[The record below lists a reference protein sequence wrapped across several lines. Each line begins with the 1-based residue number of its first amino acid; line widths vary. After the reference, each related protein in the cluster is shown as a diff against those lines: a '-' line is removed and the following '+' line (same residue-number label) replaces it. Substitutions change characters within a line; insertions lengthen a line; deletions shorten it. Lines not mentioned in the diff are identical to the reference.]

1 MIEPSPVVS
10 DSVAEKKKA
19 ASKREKNDA
28 GISSSEREQARRDN
42 GKPAKKTAGDATATE
57 KWPFE
62 WLPFGMQ
69 E

>member
-1 MIEPSPVVS
+1 MIEPAPVVS
-10 DSVAEKKKA
+10 DSVAGKKKA
-19 ASKREKNDA
+19 A
-28 GISSSEREQARRDN
+28 
-42 GKPAKKTAGDATATE
+42 GKATATVKKTAKKTAEDATATE

>member
-1 MIEPSPVVS
+1 MIESAFVAS
-10 DSVAEKKKA
+10 DSVADKKKP
-19 ASKREKNDA
+19 D
-28 GISSSEREQARRDN
+28 
-42 GKPAKKTAGDATATE
+42 KTAGNAPATAPATTVKARRKKKLQ

>member
-1 MIEPSPVVS
+1 MIEPAPVVS
-10 DSVAEKKKA
+10 DSVAGKKKA
-19 ASKREKNDA
+19 AGKATATVKKTA
-28 GISSSEREQARRDN
+28 K
-42 GKPAKKTAGDATATE
+42 KPAKKTAGDATATE

>member
-1 MIEPSPVVS
+1 MIEPAPVVS
-10 DSVAEKKKA
+10 DSVAGKKT
-19 ASKREKNDA
+19 
-28 GISSSEREQARRDN
+28 
-42 GKPAKKTAGDATATE
+42 AKKTAGNAAATAPDTE

>member
-1 MIEPSPVVS
+1 MIDPAPVVS
-10 DSVAEKKKA
+10 DSVADKK
-19 ASKREKNDA
+19 
-28 GISSSEREQARRDN
+28 
-42 GKPAKKTAGDATATE
+42 KPAKKTDGEAPATTVKARRKKKLQ

>member
-1 MIEPSPVVS
+1 MIEPAPVVS
-10 DSVAEKKKA
+10 DSVADKK
-19 ASKREKNDA
+19 
-28 GISSSEREQARRDN
+28 
-42 GKPAKKTAGDATATE
+42 KPAKKTAGNTAREAGATVKARRKKKLE

>member
-1 MIEPSPVVS
+1 MIEPAPVVS

-19 ASKREKNDA
+19 A
-28 GISSSEREQARRDN
+28 
-42 GKPAKKTAGDATATE
+42 GKATATVKKTDGEATVTE

>member
-1 MIEPSPVVS
+1 MIEPAPVVS
-10 DSVAEKKKA
+10 DSVAGKKTAGKATATVKKA
-19 ASKREKNDA
+19 
-28 GISSSEREQARRDN
+28 
-42 GKPAKKTAGDATATE
+42 AKKTAGKAAATATATE

>member
-1 MIEPSPVVS
+1 MIEPAPVVS
-10 DSVAEKKKA
+10 DSVAEKK
-19 ASKREKNDA
+19 
-28 GISSSEREQARRDN
+28 
-42 GKPAKKTAGDATATE
+42 PAKKTDGDATATE

>member
-1 MIEPSPVVS
+1 MIEPAPVVS
-10 DSVAEKKKA
+10 DSVAGKKKT
-19 ASKREKNDA
+19 D
-28 GISSSEREQARRDN
+28 
-42 GKPAKKTAGDATATE
+42 GKATATVKKTAKKTAGEATATE

>member
-1 MIEPSPVVS
+1 MIEPAPVVS
-10 DSVAEKKKA
+10 DSVAGKKKA
-19 ASKREKNDA
+19 AKKA
-28 GISSSEREQARRDN
+28 
-42 GKPAKKTAGDATATE
+42 AKKTAGDAAATAPATADTE

>member
-1 MIEPSPVVS
+1 MIEPAPVVS
-10 DSVAEKKKA
+10 DSVAEKKK
-19 ASKREKNDA
+19 
-28 GISSSEREQARRDN
+28 
-42 GKPAKKTAGDATATE
+42 PAKKTAGEATATE

>member
-1 MIEPSPVVS
+1 MIEPAPVVS
-10 DSVAEKKKA
+10 DSVAEKKK
-19 ASKREKNDA
+19 
-28 GISSSEREQARRDN
+28 
-42 GKPAKKTAGDATATE
+42 PAKKTAGNAAATAPATE